1 MDIAPWRL
9 EPPQTHIDCQP
20 GELPTVRHTRHKII
34 RHETAFFSFQKPN
47 KEQRS
52 HWCYPNL
59 WYITDAVFCSYS
71 FSGILIYCGF
81 FLDYL
86 FIYFIAL
93 LTHQGYKISFTYS
106 YITRDPHCSND
117 EWEYCWSV
125 SQEQESSAELLSSD
139 SHQMLMMMMSCSF
152 VTANSKEKPTRDFH
166 PKISVV

>member
-1 MDIAPWRL
+1 METWAPPDTDRL
-9 EPPQTHIDCQP
+9 STRGTAHGETHS
-20 GELPTVRHTRHKII
+20 HKII

-81 FLDYL
+81 FWDYL

-117 EWEYCWSV
+117 EWANCWSV

-166 PKISVV
+166 PKISLV